1 MTKELLDQIN
11 VVYTGNHA
19 IDLLALR
26 DEIWTM
32 HVTTDTIP
40 QYIAALEKAQLQ
52 AERADMPIPD
62 NYLMMVAT
70 EAMLLSERFPRANE
84 DFKDLGTGY
93 TLWAK
98 WCELYTKADMK
109 ETIRIQA
116 GGKEAEQFGGAA
128 PGGAGGGKE
137 PPAGCPT
144 PATMEDLEG
153 CFDSLA
159 GVAVTGKGVYEEIV
173 NSNASLT
180 NTIATLTDTNSRL
193 SKKVETLT
201 AELAKKGGGGGEVT
215 GRGAGRYCPN
225 CKK

>member
-1 MTKELLDQIN
+1 
-11 VVYTGNHA
+11 
-19 IDLLALR
+19 
-26 DEIWTM
+26 
-32 HVTTDTIP
+32 
-40 QYIAALEKAQLQ
+40 
-52 AERADMPIPD
+52 
-62 NYLMMVAT
+62 MMVAMKD
-70 EAMLLSERFPRANE
+70 MLSSECFPRANE
-84 DFKDLGTGY
+84 DFEDIDKGY
-93 TLWAK
+93 KLWAK

-109 ETIRIQA
+109 DTIRIQA

-128 PGGAGGGKE
+128 LGGAGGGKE
-137 PPAGCPT
+137 PPAGRPT
-144 PATMEDLEG
+144 PSTVKYLEG
-153 CFDSLA
+153 CFDSLP
-159 GVAVTGKGVYEEIV
+159 GVAVTGKGVLEEMV